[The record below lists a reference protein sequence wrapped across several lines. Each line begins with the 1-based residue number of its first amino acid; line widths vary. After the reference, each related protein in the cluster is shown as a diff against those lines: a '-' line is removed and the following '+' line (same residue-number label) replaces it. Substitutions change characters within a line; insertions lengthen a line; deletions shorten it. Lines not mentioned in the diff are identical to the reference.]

1 MGFNKKAIVC
11 YLRTTGLGN
20 GMADIYVI
28 AIQDL
33 DADSVVVCSESFIIR
48 AKADEAAKK
57 INATLEQ
64 GEHPNVEL
72 LLVQPTE
79 SIEA

>member
-1 MGFNKKAIVC
+1 MGNNKKAIVC
-11 YLRTTGLGN
+11 RITVCGIRN
-20 GMADIYVI
+20 SMADLYVI

-33 DADSVVVCSESFIIR
+33 DTDSVVVASEPFILR
-48 AKADEAAKK
+48 DKADEAAEK
-57 INATLEQ
+57 INATLER
-64 GEHPNVEL
+64 GEHPNIEL